1 MTRHLPAALAIVAAL
16 VVARV
21 VHQARTHEL
30 CPEWGPGSCRR
41 WPAEDDARDRREHCE
56 RMGAS

>member
-21 VHQARTHEL
+21 VRRRPREVHPGACH
-30 CPEWGPGSCRR
+30 WGHVRGEV
-41 WPAEDDARDRREHCE
+41 EDDVGDLRE
-56 RMGAS
+56 RALRTGAA